1 MSFIPKPHEIYK
13 HFKGNL
19 YQITAIAEHTETG
32 ETLVVYQAMYGD
44 FKTYARPLDM
54 FISLVDRDKYP
65 DAAQEF
71 RFELQG
77 PDAARQRAEL
87 GTGRRA
93 DSVKSVVE
101 PLPDSASPLPGSA
114 NPLPDSA
121 TPLPDGV
128 KPLRESVKPL
138 AAGMAHPAERRAE
151 PPGGGQTQGGKGA
164 LPGASWQ
171 DRAGS
176 VEQEAPEEELNIDPQ
191 VLEFLDADSYEQ
203 RLNILTGLHHR
214 ITDDMITTMAIACD
228 VEIGEDD
235 IEERYESLK
244 MCLLTMERY
253 ECNRLR

>member
-44 FKTYARPLDM
+44 FRTYARPLAM
-54 FISLVDRDKYP
+54 FVGPVDREKYP

-77 PDAARQRAEL
+77 PDAARQKAE
-87 GTGRRA
+87 TDKYPQAENRN
-93 DSVKSVVE
+93 
-101 PLPDSASPLPGSA
+101 PGSSVSMQNTA
-114 NPLPDSA
+114 SEKTPDA
-121 TPLPDGV
+121 TAKGTLSLAPSVEGRASSEKMSSPE
-128 KPLRESVKPL
+128 PERES
-138 AAGMAHPAERRAE
+138 
-151 PPGGGQTQGGKGA
+151 GGE
-164 LPGASWQ
+164 S
-171 DRAGS
+171 
-176 VEQEAPEEELNIDPQ
+176 EELNIDPF
-191 VLEFLDADSYEQ
+191 VLEFLDADSYEE
-203 RLNILTGLHHR
+203 RLNILAGLHHR

-228 VEIGEDD
+228 LEVEDGD

-244 MCLLTMERY
+244 TCLLTMERY

>member
-44 FKTYARPLDM
+44 FKTYARPLAM
-54 FISLVDRDKYP
+54 FVSPVDREKYP

-77 PDAARQRAEL
+77 PDAARQKAE
-87 GTGRRA
+87 A
-93 DSVKSVVE
+93 DKCPQAEYRNPGSSVPVQNIAPEKAHEPSVKGI
-101 PLPDSASPLPGSA
+101 PSP
-114 NPLPDSA
+114 
-121 TPLPDGV
+121 
-128 KPLRESVKPL
+128 
-138 AAGMAHPAERRAE
+138 
-151 PPGGGQTQGGKGA
+151 
-164 LPGASWQ
+164 
-171 DRAGS
+171 
-176 VEQEAPEEELNIDPQ
+176 EQEQESGGESEELNIDPF
-191 VLEFLDADSYEQ
+191 VLEFLDADSYEE
-203 RLNILTGLHHR
+203 RLNILAGLHHR

-228 VEIGEDD
+228 LEVEDGD

-244 MCLLTMERY
+244 TCLLTMERY